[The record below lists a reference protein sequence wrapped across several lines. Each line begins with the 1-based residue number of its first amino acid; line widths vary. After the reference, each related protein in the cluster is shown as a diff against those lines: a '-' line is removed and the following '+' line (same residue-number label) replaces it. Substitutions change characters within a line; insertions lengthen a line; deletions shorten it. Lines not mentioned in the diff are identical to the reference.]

1 MGRESTSHVV
11 VTFQFMTNSGFHEFD
26 FLFGKWNVRNK
37 KLVDPTDPKCD
48 DWVEFE
54 GTSDVIPVL
63 DGWGNIDRFFVPES
77 SEQRAFEGL
86 TFRLFNPSSSV
97 WKIWWSSTRAP
108 GVLDPPVEGC
118 FVGDHGVFECH
129 DVTNGTPVHVRFEW
143 FADVTS
149 PKWQQSFSWDGGQS
163 WKLNWTMDFRPINA
177 AASGPH

>member
-1 MGRESTSHVV
+1 MGRDSTSHVV
-11 VTFQFMTNSGFHEFD
+11 VRFQFMTNSGFQEFD

-63 DGWGNIDRFFVPES
+63 DGWGNIDGFFVPES

-86 TFRLFNPSSSV
+86 TFRLFNPSSGV

-108 GVLDPPVEGC
+108 GVLDPPVGGC
-118 FVGDHGVFECH
+118 FVGDHGVRSETARFRGL
-129 DVTNGTPVHVRFEW
+129 DFSPLQPVLQCVENMVEF
-143 FADVTS
+143 
-149 PKWQQSFSWDGGQS
+149 
-163 WKLNWTMDFRPINA
+163 N
-177 AASGPH
+177 SGPRRSRPAGGRLLRG